1 MFTGYSD
8 ATVDFMWGIR
18 FNNERG
24 WFLEHKQEYL
34 DHLYGPTAALAKE
47 VYEDFVGKYKDLG
60 LELHISRIYRDARRL
75 FGRGPYKDHLWFSLR
90 RSGKW
95 EEKPCFYFEISPEG
109 YSYGMGFY
117 SAKAATMEHFRKDL
131 DQDAADFIAMAEKL
145 ESYGKYVINGE
156 EYARKKGKPDGIL
169 EKWYNRKR
177 IDIEC
182 RRPIDDLAYS
192 PALRQE
198 ISQSFDELMPFFLH
212 FQKLCDREIANQN
225 A

>member
-1 MFTGYSD
+1 MFNGYSD

-34 DHLYGPTAALAKE
+34 DHLYTPTAELARE
-47 VYEDFVGKYKDLG
+47 VYEDFTAKYKDLG

-117 SAKAATMEHFRKDL
+117 SAKATTMEHFRKSL
-131 DQDAADFIAMAEKL
+131 DADGADFTAMAEKL

-156 EYARKKGKPDGIL
+156 EYARKKGQPGGVLDH
-169 EKWYNRKR
+169 WYNRKR

-182 RRPIDDLAYS
+182 RCSIDGLAYS

-198 ISQSFDELMPFFLH
+198 ISRSFDELMPFFRY
-212 FQKLCDREIANQN
+212 FQDLCDREIAQQN
-225 A
+225 S

>member
-1 MFTGYSD
+1 MPLQ
-8 ATVDFMWGIR
+8 M
-18 FNNERG
+18 
-24 WFLEHKQEYL
+24 
-34 DHLYGPTAALAKE
+34 ALANAQK
-47 VYEDFVGKYKDLG
+47 LG
-60 LELHISRIYRDARRL
+60 FAEADPSFDIN
-75 FGRGPYKDHLWFSLR
+75 GW
-90 RSGKW
+90 
-95 EEKPCFYFEISPEG
+95 
-109 YSYGMGFY
+109 
-117 SAKAATMEHFRKDL
+117 
-131 DQDAADFIAMAEKL
+131 DAAHKALILAMLAYGTPLSPDKIHVHGIEKVESVDIAMAEKL

-156 EYARKKGKPDGIL
+156 EYARKKGNPDGIL

>member
-47 VYEDFVGKYKDLG
+47 VYEDFVSKYKDLG

-95 EEKPCFYFEISPEG
+95 EERPCFYFEISPEG

-117 SAKAATMEHFRKDL
+117 SAKASTMEHFRKGL
-131 DQDAADFIAMAEKL
+131 DADGAAFIAMAEKL
-145 ESYGKYVINGE
+145 ESYGKYVVNGE
-156 EYARKKGKPDGIL
+156 EYARKKGNPDGVL
-169 EKWYNRKR
+169 KEWYNRKR

-182 RRPIDDLAYS
+182 RRPIDELAYS
-192 PALRQE
+192 PALREE
-198 ISQSFDELMPFFLH
+198 INRGFDELMPFFLH
-212 FQKLCDREIANQN
+212 FQNLCDREIATQN
-225 A
+225 S